1 MTAKDTFFQKKS
13 ILNIKGEIIDLSIP
27 KVMGILNTT
36 PDSFY
41 DGGRYNSIEKLRNR
55 IDNMINEGVDFIDI
69 GAYSSRP
76 GADII
81 NENEEWER
89 LYPVLNMLLKNYSD
103 IIISID
109 TYRAEIAKRAVN
121 DYGVGIVNDI
131 SAGEMDNGM
140 FEIVAELNVPYIIMH
155 MQGNPQNMQ
164 NSPEYKNVTKE
175 VISRL
180 AAKVEI
186 LKKIG
191 VNDVI
196 IDPGF
201 GFGKSIEHNFE
212 LLNNLE
218 SFSFFQ
224 LPVLVGLSRK
234 SMVYKL
240 LNNTPDGSLNGT
252 TVLNTIALIKG
263 ANILRVHDVLEAKEI
278 VTLYLKTVQH
288 KNN

>member
-218 SFSFFQ
+218 AFSFFQ